1 MDPAIAH
8 AMSREKLSG
17 GDADTARERAYSP
30 ERNVRADQPPLWLL
44 HAEDDD
50 VVKVENSVRLRE
62 ATRGIGAP
70 VEAHFFERGGH
81 GFGLMKSAGLPVA
94 IWPRSEE
101 HTSELQSLMRISYAV
116 FCLKKKKTDTQTLRR
131 KTCTRKNT

>member
-1 MDPAIAH
+1 
-8 AMSREKLSG
+8 MSREKLSG

-50 VVKVENSVRLRE
+50 VVKIENSARLRE

-81 GFGLMKSAGLPVA
+81 GFGLMKSAGMPVA
-94 IWPRSEE
+94 TWPELLGTWVGTHKPVGESWTH
-101 HTSELQSLMRISYAV
+101 HTPPS
-116 FCLKKKKTDTQTLRR
+116 DTPVKL
-131 KTCTRKNT
+131 